1 MSDRMETTN
10 EKPVFK
16 DYFQAVADN
25 EAYFLGANGC
35 VYELWDGD
43 HKGWTKVRSKK
54 RKSKQ

>member
-1 MSDRMETTN
+1 METMT
-10 EKPVFK
+10 EKPIFK
-16 DYFQAVADN
+16 DYFQAVADK
-25 EAYFLGANGC
+25 ATHFLGANGW